1 MSDES
6 NLPEV
11 LNELLYTNTKSQR
24 VQTTG
29 NDLIHEAM
37 IEAFAKLPNRAFKWN
52 WSKWR
57 YDCVIDGNKVYA
69 TLSEYIGSR
78 RLRIQDGKTE

>member
-1 MSDES
+1 MSNES

-11 LNELLYTNTKSQR
+11 LNELLYSYTKLQR
-24 VQTTG
+24 VQATG
-29 NDLIHEAM
+29 NDLVHEAM
-37 IEAFAKLPNRAFKWN
+37 VVTFAKLPSSAFKWN

-57 YDCVIDGNKVYA
+57 YDCVIDGNRVYA

-78 RLRIQDGKTE
+78 RLRIRNGKV

>member
-1 MSDES
+1 MRGES

-11 LNELLYTNTKSQR
+11 LNELLYSNTPSQR

-37 IEAFAKLPNRAFKWN
+37 IEAFVKLPNSAFKWN

-57 YDCVIDGNKVYA
+57 YDCVIDGNKFYA
-69 TLSEYIGSR
+69 TMSEYIGSR
-78 RLRIQDGKTE
+78 RLRIRDGKA

>member
-11 LNELLYTNTKSQR
+11 LNELLYNNTKAQR

-37 IEAFAKLPNRAFKWN
+37 IEAFAKLPNHAFKWN

-78 RLRIQDGKTE
+78 RLRIRGGKAE

>member
-1 MSDES
+1 MRDES

-11 LNELLYTNTKSQR
+11 LNELLYSITQSQR

-37 IEAFAKLPNRAFKWN
+37 IEAFAKLPNSAFKWN

-57 YDCVIDGNKVYA
+57 YDCVIDGNNVYA

-78 RLRIQDGKTE
+78 RLRIRDGKA

>member
-11 LNELLYTNTKSQR
+11 LNELLYTNTQSQR
-24 VQTTG
+24 VHTTG
-29 NDLIHEAM
+29 NDLIHEAL
-37 IEAFAKLPNRAFKWN
+37 IEAFAKLPNSAFKWN

-78 RLRIQDGKTE
+78 RMRIRDGKA

>member
-1 MSDES
+1 MCDES

-11 LNELLYTNTKSQR
+11 LNELLYSNTESQR

-37 IEAFAKLPNRAFKWN
+37 IEAFAKLPNSAFKWN

-69 TLSEYIGSR
+69 TMSEYIGSR
-78 RLRIQDGKTE
+78 RLRIRGGKAE

>member
-1 MSDES
+1 MSDDS

-11 LNELLYTNTKSQR
+11 LNELLYTNTQSQH

-29 NDLIHEAM
+29 NDLIHEAL
-37 IEAFAKLPNRAFKWN
+37 IEAFAKLPNSAFKWN

-78 RLRIQDGKTE
+78 RMRIRDGKA

>member
-1 MSDES
+1 MNNES

-11 LNELLYTNTKSQR
+11 LDELLYSNAKSQR

-29 NDLIHEAM
+29 NDLIHEVM
-37 IEAFAKLPNRAFKWN
+37 IEAFVKLPNSAFKWN

-57 YDCVIDGNKVYA
+57 YDCVIDGNKIYA
-69 TLSEYIGSR
+69 TLSEYIDSR
-78 RLRIQDGKTE
+78 RLRIRDGKA

>member
-11 LNELLYTNTKSQR
+11 LNELLYTNSESRR

-29 NDLIHEAM
+29 NDLIHEAL
-37 IEAFAKLPNRAFKWN
+37 IEAFAKLPNSAFKWN

-78 RLRIQDGKTE
+78 RLRIRDGKA

>member
-11 LNELLYTNTKSQR
+11 LNELLYTNSESRR

-29 NDLIHEAM
+29 NDLIHESM
-37 IEAFAKLPNRAFKWN
+37 IEAFAKLPNNAFKWN

-78 RLRIQDGKTE
+78 RMRIRDGKA